1 MSVCVCGLYVGGLQ
15 ATAELLTLC
24 DSEVSASDSAFVA
37 TLRRYAC
44 MTLTNLTYADTVN
57 KTTLCQMSAV
67 LKTLVALL
75 RSPDEDLRQVCTV
88 PRCVCMLLS
97 VCLSVCLSHV
107 CLCVCQG
114 ASHSWKSWKSV
125 LFCSL
130 AIVDPRVGH
139 TVDILSP
146 FISVLCHCD

>member
-1 MSVCVCGLYVGGLQ
+1 MCGLYVGGLQ

-24 DSEVSASDSAFVA
+24 DSEVSASDSAFIA

-75 RSPDEDLRQVCTV
+75 RSPDEDLRQVCMV
-88 PRCVCMLLS
+88 LRYVCTLLS
-97 VCLSVCLSHV
+97 VCLSVTCLSV
-107 CLCVCQG
+107 CVSGCLTLLQVLEICSVPFF
-114 ASHSWKSWKSV
+114 SHRRSEGW
-125 LFCSL
+125 
-130 AIVDPRVGH
+130 PHRGH
-139 TVDILSP
+139 TFSIYLCPLS
-146 FISVLCHCD
+146 L

>member
-1 MSVCVCGLYVGGLQ
+1 MPTLLTLCIGHVRLCVCGLYVGGLQ

-24 DSEVSASDSAFVA
+24 DSEVSASDSAFIA

-97 VCLSVCLSHV
+97 VCLSVCHMFVS
-107 CLCVCQG
+107 LCVRVPNTPG
-114 ASHSWKSWKSV
+114 SPGN
-125 LFCSL
+125 LFCS
-130 AIVDPRVGH
+130 
-139 TVDILSP
+139 
-146 FISVLCHCD
+146 VL